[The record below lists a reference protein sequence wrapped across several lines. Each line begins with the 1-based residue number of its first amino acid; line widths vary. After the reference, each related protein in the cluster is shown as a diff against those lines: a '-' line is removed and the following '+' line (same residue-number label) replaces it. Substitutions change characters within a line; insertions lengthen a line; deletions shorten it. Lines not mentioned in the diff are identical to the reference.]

1 MALRFRE
8 LPSNLLDALV
18 PGAGII
24 IAGDYPDIE
33 SITSMTTAEVRDN
46 ILGATSGGLTFKA
59 TPTLT
64 DFSPDSGLKQ
74 TNQYVRLDKWTATLS
89 GNLVTLDNDTLL
101 KLAVGSTY
109 VYEEFWTYVLFLP
122 IHSET
127 RYYDDSPLIVASYF
141 IEYYVDELVEVGGQ
155 FMVKESD
162 SEGAEYQRFA
172 ATETRSY
179 QEVASWDNLLV
190 KTTNGGTATGNSYD
204 TFVQK
209 DNSAFQ
215 LATWKTTTVTTDY
228 LLQTANVME
237 RVWYQEAHESG
248 EFICSDGQRFVF
260 APTINH
266 IDYEWCEEMTDVNG
280 DTFTVRD
287 KIDSTYEGYESAID
301 NSQFMDVW
309 WIGEFSGT
317 PEPTLA
323 SRVSNQVLAIH
334 MYDALSSGGLQ
345 LKTKDQKLATIPFT
359 FTSYYT
365 EETERPPFAVYIG
378 E

>member
-33 SITSMTTAEVRDN
+33 SIASMTTEQVRDN

-74 TNQYVRLDKWTATLS
+74 TNQYVRLDEWTATLS
-89 GNLVTLDNDTLL
+89 GNLITLNNDTLL
-101 KLAVGSTY
+101 KLAVGSSY
-109 VYEEFWTYVLFLP
+109 VYEEFWVYVLFLP

-127 RYYDDSPLIVASYF
+127 RYYDDSPLIVAGYF
-141 IEYYVDELVEVGGQ
+141 VDYYEDVFVEVGGQ
-155 FMVKESD
+155 FMVKESS
-162 SEGAEYQRFA
+162 SESAGYQRFA
-172 ATETRSY
+172 ATETSSY
-179 QEVASWDNLLV
+179 TEVASWDNISLKPENGSSER
-190 KTTNGGTATGNSYD
+190 KTL
-204 TFVQK
+204 VQK
-209 DNSAFQ
+209 DNGGFKVP
-215 LATWKTTTVTTDY
+215 TYKTITVTTDY
-228 LLQTANVME
+228 LLQTADVTE
-237 RVWYQEAHESG
+237 RVWHQEAQESG
-248 EFICSDGQRFVF
+248 EFICFDGQRFVF

-266 IDYEWCEEMTDVNG
+266 IDYEWCEEMLDANG
-280 DTFTVRD
+280 DTFTIRD
-287 KIDSTYEGYESAID
+287 RVDSTYEGYESAID
-301 NSQFMDVW
+301 SSQFMDVW
-309 WIGEFSGT
+309 WVGEFSGT
-317 PEPTLA
+317 PEPTIT
-323 SRVSNQVLAIH
+323 SRASNQILAIH

-345 LKTKDQKLATIPFT
+345 LKTKDKELATIPFE
-359 FTSYYT
+359 FKSYYT